1 MAPELK
7 QGGDMPARAF
17 PHTPPKVPNLF
28 GKGALEKKVR
38 YSLFTI
44 VVENTDGSP
53 LESLLAEIIPSKAT
67 IVNQNPK
74 EKVTLRPRKTIPNF
88 LPPRDLHL
96 TKKLLRQ
103 GKVPRRNRIFVRRST
118 SPSQNIRFL
127 QRATLP
133 RRQYLR

>member
-1 MAPELK
+1 
-7 QGGDMPARAF
+7 MPARAS
-17 PHTPPKVPNLF
+17 PHTPPEVPNLF

-44 VVENTDGSP
+44 VAENTDGRP
-53 LESLLAEIIPSKAT
+53 LEAVLTKIIPSKAMV
-67 IVNQNPK
+67 VNQNLE

-96 TKKLLRQ
+96 TKKLLCQ
-103 GKVPRRNRIFVRRST
+103 GKVPRRNRIFARRST

-127 QRATLP
+127 Q
-133 RRQYLR
+133 